1 MAGYSV
7 GQRFDARN
15 ELQLFSDFESLPGWL
30 EALNDGGSGTN
41 TLNDAKNGTYSLV
54 TAAADN
60 DYHVLA
66 SKSEAFKIE
75 AGKPI
80 RAACRVKCA
89 EANTDDVNLWFGFS
103 DTLTTGGVQ
112 VDGLGPLA
120 TYDGALFFKVDG
132 GTVWQAETS
141 NAGTQ
146 FTSSSVSAFT
156 SDTWTILEID
166 IQTSGASDT
175 VAQVVF
181 LVNGSKVATHALTIT
196 GLEEMHLILGVKA
209 GGANAETLIVD
220 WISVTQTR

>member
-1 MAGYSV
+1 MAGYSF
-7 GQRFDARN
+7 GSIFDHRN
-15 ELQLFSDFESLPGWL
+15 EFRRFSDFDELPNWL
-30 EALNDGGSGTN
+30 EALNDGASGTN
-41 TLNDAKNGTYSLV
+41 LLDDAKNGTYSLV

-60 DYHVLA
+60 DYHALA
-66 SKSEAFKIE
+66 SKSEVFKFE
-75 AGKPI
+75 AGKPV
-80 RAACRVKCA
+80 RAAAYVKCT
-89 EANTDDVNLWFGFS
+89 EANTDDVNIWFGFS

-112 VDGLGPLA
+112 IDGLGPLG

-156 SDTWTILEID
+156 SGAWTLLEIELHS
-166 IQTSGASDT
+166 SGASDT
-175 VAQVVF
+175 VGLVKF
-181 LVNGSKVATHALTIT
+181 LINGTLVATHSLTLA

-220 WISVTQTR
+220 WLGVTQYR